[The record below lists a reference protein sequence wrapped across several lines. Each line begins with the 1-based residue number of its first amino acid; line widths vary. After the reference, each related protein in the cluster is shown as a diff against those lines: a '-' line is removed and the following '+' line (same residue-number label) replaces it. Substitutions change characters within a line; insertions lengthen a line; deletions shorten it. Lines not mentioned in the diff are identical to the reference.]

1 MELTADS
8 LSNTA
13 TLSPNA
19 YHFITHWQ
27 VEATPEE
34 VYDTLGNANELARWW
49 PSVYLDVKVLE
60 PGQPGGKGKLVEL
73 FTKGW
78 LPYTLRWKFR
88 VTENDYP
95 NGYRIEAI
103 GDFVGRGIWTFK
115 KNGNLCDI
123 TYDWKIE
130 AEKPLLKKLSGLM
143 KPLFSMNHEWA
154 MRKGEESLKLELRR
168 RKGEKNVPAAPKPTF
183 PHNLLN
189 NKIL

>member
-1 MELTADS
+1 MELTTDTSAETTP
-8 LSNTA
+8 LST
-13 TLSPNA
+13 SA
-19 YHFITHWQ
+19 YHFITRWQ

-34 VYDTLGNANELARWW
+34 VYDTLGNANDLARWW

-88 VTENDYP
+88 VTQNAYP

-130 AEKPLLKKLSGLM
+130 AEKPLLKKLSFLM

-168 RKGEKNVPAAPKPTF
+168 RRGEKNVEAAPTPTF

>member
-1 MELTADS
+1 MP
-8 LSNTA
+8 LSTN
-13 TLSPNA
+13 TLSTPKTLNTNA
-19 YHFITHWQ
+19 YHFVTHWQ

-34 VYDTLGNANELARWW
+34 VYDTLGNANDLARWW

-88 VTENDYP
+88 VTDNDYP

-103 GDFVGRGIWTFK
+103 GDFVGRGTWTFS
-115 KNGNLCDI
+115 KNGSLCDI

-130 AEKPLLKKLSGLM
+130 AEKPLLKTLSFLL
-143 KPLFSMNHEWA
+143 KPIFSLNHEWA

-168 RKGEKNVPAAPKPTF
+168 RRGEHGVPAPPSPTF
-183 PHNLLN
+183 PHHWTN